1 MNKKLKLRKM
11 KYTEDCIRNG
21 EMNNPGNDDERI
33 HAITSLQESLHQ
45 LEETSP
51 LEEVR
56 DRLATTLRKYLSS
69 LNWQHLHCLC
79 VPSPT
84 FPYLQ
89 ALDGFIPFSTDPANS
104 CDIHTLMSQ
113 ISVQFPAI
121 QFACFLFNNF
131 FVVVICRRDV

>member
-1 MNKKLKLRKM
+1 MTCMCLSLIPSSRFSTVGLRRTSGDEIEKNADGVVIAKEVVNQKLKLRKM

-45 LEETSP
+45 LEMTSP

-56 DRLATTLRKYLSS
+56 DHLATTLRKYLSS

-79 VPSPT
+79 VLQPTSP
-84 FPYLQ
+84 
-89 ALDGFIPFSTDPANS
+89 
-104 CDIHTLMSQ
+104 H
-113 ISVQFPAI
+113 
-121 QFACFLFNNF
+121 
-131 FVVVICRRDV
+131 